1 MNLRSLI
8 EKRIREAQ
16 EQGKFRNL
24 KGEGAALH
32 QEDNP
37 FEDPEMRIAYKVMS
51 NAGFAPAWVEL
62 MKEIDAE
69 TARAERIWAD
79 YRAHRKTQTNN
90 IHRGTVARFAEL
102 VAEVDAA
109 RDRALA
115 RLQKRWEEINKKIN
129 YLNATVPVEGLKRS
143 PLRIDRQREKFEW
156 EFPLLG
162 GVISRR

>member
-1 MNLRSLI
+1 MNLISLI
-8 EKRIREAQ
+8 ERRIQEAQ
-16 EQGKFRNL
+16 REGKFQKL
-24 KGEGAALH
+24 EGEGAP
-32 QEDNP
+32 QELDENP

-69 TARAERIWAD
+69 TARAERIWTD

-90 IHRGTVARFAEL
+90 IHRGTVARFVEL
-102 VAEVDAA
+102 VTEVDAA

-115 RLQKRWEEINKKIN
+115 RLEKRWEEINKKIN